1 MGFITDRKR
10 AEGLGSA
17 RAGTHHHWK
26 MMISSAAM
34 VVLVPIF
41 VFTFGLGL
49 GRDHED
55 VLAYFSRPFPA
66 IVTLLALIVVTL
78 HCKAEAEEAIIDY
91 VHGVAAKLAL
101 VALTAFCWTLIAAGL
116 FALVKLAL

>member
-1 MGFITDRKR
+1 MGYITDRKR
-10 AEGLGSA
+10 AQGLGSA

-26 MMISSAAM
+26 MMISSAVL

-41 VFTFGLGL
+41 VFTFGIGL

-55 VLAYFSRPFPA
+55 VLDYFSHPFPA
-66 IVTLLALIVVTL
+66 IITALTLIVVTL

-91 VHGVAAKLAL
+91 VHGVKAKLAL
-101 VALTAFCWTLIAAGL
+101 VAVTALAWTLIAAGL